1 MGSDTSLMRVVFD
14 TNTVISALL
23 FRGRMAWLVAHWQS
37 KTITPLA
44 SQETAQEFLRVLE
57 YPKFRLNEQLIHSFA
72 VRYLPYV
79 ERIERV
85 SGFLNCVECRDVN
98 DQKFIQLAIAGKA
111 DILVTG
117 DADLLVLQ
125 DQTPFEIITPAEYRS
140 RYE

>member
-1 MGSDTSLMRVVFD
+1 MVGC
-14 TNTVISALL
+14 AL
-23 FRGRMAWLVAHWQS
+23 AKQ
-37 KTITPLA
+37 
-44 SQETAQEFLRVLE
+44 
-57 YPKFRLNEQLIHSFA
+57 N
-72 VRYLPYV
+72 
-79 ERIERV
+79 
-85 SGFLNCVECRDVN
+85 DN